1 MPNVKAQS
9 SKENGKLKM
18 EIATSLVFLSKQKYF
33 GIQSFELHL
42 TFGI

>member
-18 EIATSLVFLSKQKYF
+18 EMVTSEQKYF

-42 TFGI
+42 IFGI